1 MNYAS
6 FIYKMIY
13 LNNRLKHAKKI
24 MSIHVPIEKKM
35 IIRLKFVNIFSRG
48 VTQNNKY

>member
-13 LNNRLKHAKKI
+13 LNNGLKHAKKKI
-24 MSIHVPIEKKM
+24 MSIHVPIEKK
-35 IIRLKFVNIFSRG
+35 
-48 VTQNNKY
+48 